1 MRRAKYLLIFSVLLL
16 AACESEY
23 TPKPFGYFRIETPE
37 AAYQTFDE
45 ACNYQFEYNK
55 VAKLREKGACWY
67 DIRYPQL
74 KATLQLTYRE
84 VSPENLDTLLQEG
97 HNLAYKH
104 TVKADGIEEKLFL
117 NDEERVYGLLYK
129 LKGDAA
135 SSLQFFMT
143 DSTDH
148 FLRGVL
154 YYYASPNADSLRPVN
169 QFMEQELVHL
179 IESLEWVDS

>member
-1 MRRAKYLLIFSVLLL
+1 MRRVNRLFIVCFLALL
-16 AACESEY
+16 ACDGDYS
-23 TPKPFGYFRIETPE
+23 PKPSGYFRIATPSQV
-37 AAYQTFDE
+37 YQSFEED
-45 ACNYQFEYNK
+45 CHYQFEYNQ
-55 VAKLREKGACWY
+55 VAKLKEKGACWY

-84 VSPENLDTLLQEG
+84 VTPENLDTLLQEG

-104 TVKADGIEEKLFL
+104 TVKADGIEERLFL
-117 NDEERVYGLLYK
+117 NEEQRVFGLLYN

-154 YYYASPNADSLRPVN
+154 YYYAAPNADSLRPVN

-179 IESLEWVDS
+179 IESLEWVGS